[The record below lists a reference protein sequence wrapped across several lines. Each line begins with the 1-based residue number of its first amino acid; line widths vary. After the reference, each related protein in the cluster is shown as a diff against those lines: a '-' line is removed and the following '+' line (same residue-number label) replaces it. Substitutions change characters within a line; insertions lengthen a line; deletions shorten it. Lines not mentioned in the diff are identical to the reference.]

1 MSMPVNS
8 NQNGAMPLGWNK
20 QEMKQQKSGWW
31 GRRKNNQ
38 PYRKTGRIGMNVLK
52 GGLSAGRMGISGARS
67 FNQYRAQQK
76 QIGDARQQF
85 YFVWQQMKQIDPN
98 TPSWE
103 EYRKNIREWI
113 GKAGKQNIPTILQ
126 SERQKISMMQSQPK
140 QIIQQPV
147 IQPQVFQPFQP
158 FQVQKTMPIMS
169 GQSQQNKTLPMQES
183 STPQYQA
190 VNRSAIAI

>member
-31 GRRKNNQ
+31 GRRKDNQ

-52 GGLSAGRMGISGARS
+52 GGLSAGRMGISAGRMGISGARS
-67 FNQYRAQQK
+67 FNQYRSQQK

-126 SERQKISMMQSQPK
+126 SERQKISMMQSQPM
-140 QIIQQPV
+140 QM
-147 IQPQVFQPFQP
+147 QPQPMIYQPMERQES
-158 FQVQKTMPIMS
+158 KTMPIMS
-169 GQSQQNKTLPMQES
+169 GQMQQSKTMPIMSGQG
-183 STPQYQA
+183 STQRLSA
-190 VNRSAIAI
+190 V

>member
-31 GRRKNNQ
+31 GRRKDGQ

-126 SERQKISMMQSQPK
+126 SERQKISMMQSQPM
-140 QIIQQPV
+140 QM
-147 IQPQVFQPFQP
+147 QPQPMIYQPMQ
-158 FQVQKTMPIMS
+158 I
-169 GQSQQNKTLPMQES
+169 QQNKTLPMQIQQNKTLPMQIQQNQS
-183 STPQYQA
+183 MPM
-190 VNRSAIAI
+190 RSPV

>member
-20 QEMKQQKSGWW
+20 QEVNQQKSGWW
-31 GRRKNNQ
+31 GRRKDGQ
-38 PYRKTGRIGMNVLK
+38 AYRKTGRIGMGVLK
-52 GGLSAGRMGISGARS
+52 GGLSAGRIGISGARS

-76 QIGDARQQF
+76 QIGNARQQF

-113 GKAGKQNIPTILQ
+113 GKAGKQNIPTILE
-126 SERQKISMMQSQPK
+126 SERQRLSMIRTQPMQMQM
-140 QIIQQPV
+140 QQPQAKPM
-147 IQPQVFQPFQP
+147 IYQPMQ
-158 FQVQKTMPIMS
+158 M
-169 GQSQQNKTLPMQES
+169 QQNKTLPMQIQQNQS
-183 STPQYQA
+183 MPIR
-190 VNRSAIAI
+190 RSPV